1 MKGRLEEHLTTGG
14 DVMYDYAKLYQ
25 SILGYDRILYNDS
38 VSDSYQ
44 IQMKEYFFDEIRIRG
59 ISEKALTVVT
69 HSLIMGTLWAIET
82 TEQRTKVWTWIT
94 GIMDTAV

>member
-1 MKGRLEEHLTTGG
+1 
-14 DVMYDYAKLYQ
+14 MYDYAKLYQ

-44 IQMKEYFFDEIRIRG
+44 SQMKEYFFDEIRIRG
-59 ISEKALTVVT
+59 ISEKGLAVVT

-82 TEQRTKVWTWIT
+82 EEQRKQVWAWVTSL
-94 GIMDTAV
+94 MDTAV

>member
-14 DVMYDYAKLYQ
+14 DIMYDYAKLYQ

-38 VSDSYQ
+38 VSDGYQ
-44 IQMKEYFFDEIRIRG
+44 VQMKEYFFDEIRIRG
-59 ISEKALTVVT
+59 ISERALTVVT

-82 TEQRTKVWTWIT
+82 AEQRKKVWMWVTSL
-94 GIMDTAV
+94 MDTAV